1 MQILLLFKYMISFL
15 KGKIIFKGERFL
27 VIDVGGVGYRVFV
40 GPDVLRKAKCKEQ
53 FKLWTHLHLREDIQE
68 LYGFLE
74 YAELDFFETLIQ
86 ISGIGPKSALGVL
99 NVAPLDTLKSAIAAG
114 DTSYLTQVSG
124 IGKKIAEKIILEL
137 RDKLGK
143 IGFGGEENI
152 FLKDEGDVL
161 KALRTLGYSYQEA
174 REVIKQLPSNVIGTQ
189 ERVKEA
195 LRILGKS

>member
-1 MQILLLFKYMISFL
+1 MISCIE
-15 KGKIIFKGERFL
+15 GKIIFKGERF
-27 VIDVGGVGYRVFV
+27 VIIFAGGIGYRVFV
-40 GPDVLRKAKCKEQ
+40 GPDVLGDIGKNKDQIR
-53 FKLWTHLHLREDIQE
+53 LWTHLHLREDSEE

-99 NVAPLDTLKSAIAAG
+99 SVAPLDTLKAAIASG
-114 DTSYLTQVSG
+114 ETSYLTRVSG

-143 IGFGGEENI
+143 VGFGSRENI
-152 FLKDEGDVL
+152 FLREEEDVL
-161 KALRTLGYSYQEA
+161 QVLRSLGYSYQEA
-174 REVIKQLPSNVIGTQ
+174 REAIKKLPANISGAQ

-195 LRILGKS
+195 LRILGNYR

>member
-1 MQILLLFKYMISFL
+1 MVSYLE
-15 KGKIIFKGERFL
+15 GKIIFKGERFL

-40 GPDVLRKAKCKEQ
+40 GPDVLRKAKGKEQ
-53 FKLWTHLHLREDIQE
+53 FKLWTHLHLREDAQE

-74 YAELDFFETLIQ
+74 YAELEFFETLIQ

-99 NVAPLDTLKSAIAAG
+99 NVAPLDTLKSAIATG

-174 REVIKQLPSNVIGTQ
+174 REAIKQLPSNIIGTQ

-195 LRILGKS
+195 LRISGKS